1 MIDYIDITKY
11 FENKVTIN
19 FAHLQ
24 LEATYNSGWKKY
36 VLKGCTHLEVWINQQ
51 LSLVRIK
58 GSIPYFFQGHN
69 FIFCNKFNLSKI
81 VYIMI

>member
-36 VLKGCTHLEVWINQQ
+36 VLKGCTHLEVWINKQ

-58 GSIPYFFQGHN
+58 GSIPFKVIISFFA
-69 FIFCNKFNLSKI
+69 INLLMKPSST
-81 VYIMI
+81 